1 MNIQIEFQKIGISIT
16 TAEFMLD
23 RAISKEHKN
32 NIQKAIEGKNL
43 KVKEANELLQKIFS
57 AIIINGDNGD
67 AIINKEL
74 ENKKINS
81 EPPKGTIKE
90 NQGAAKEEVVYL
102 CIIFVCMHSI
112 FALPG

>member
-1 MNIQIEFQKIGISIT
+1 MNIQIECQKIGISIT

-43 KVKEANELLQKIFS
+43 KVKEANVLLQKIFS

-81 EPPKGTIKE
+81 EPPREQSRKTKGLQRK
-90 NQGAAKEEVVYL
+90 K
-102 CIIFVCMHSI
+102 
-112 FALPG
+112 

>member
-1 MNIQIEFQKIGISIT
+1 MNIQIECQKIGISIT

-57 AIIINGDNGD
+57 AIIINGDDGD

-74 ENKKINS
+74 ENNFFLYPSRFFCLSASRGHTKQKN
-81 EPPKGTIKE
+81 
-90 NQGAAKEEVVYL
+90 
-102 CIIFVCMHSI
+102 
-112 FALPG
+112 